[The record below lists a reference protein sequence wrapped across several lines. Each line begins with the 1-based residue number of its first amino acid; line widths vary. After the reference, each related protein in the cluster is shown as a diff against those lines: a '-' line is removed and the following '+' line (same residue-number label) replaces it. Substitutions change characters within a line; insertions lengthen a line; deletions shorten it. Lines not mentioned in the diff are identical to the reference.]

1 MFQNI
6 LRSDPNF
13 SKMVEYVRGHTIKFC
28 KSRKRNG
35 SGVVN
40 SYAKNDA
47 LPSADGILI
56 AYEPVERKTRSQVNF
71 IDPSGFVLYQLKSDY
86 VYIDVICSLP
96 GTGKE
101 LLRVMEDVAKYNK
114 KKYLVLSALNHVIFY
129 YKKQGFQFA
138 FKGCTQDPD
147 IDAYISRYFPVQNR
161 SGQNRTMEQFLRL
174 LIRKGLASNKKC
186 RTTRNCNNY
195 GYYMTKCVN

>member
-1 MFQNI
+1 MFQNV

-28 KSRKRNG
+28 KSRKNG
-35 SGVVN
+35 GVIN
-40 SYAKNDA
+40 SYVKNDA
-47 LPSADGILI
+47 LLVADGILI
-56 AYEPVERKTRSQVNF
+56 AYEPAERKTRSQVNF

-101 LLRVMEDVAKYNK
+101 LLRIMEYVAKYNK
-114 KKYLVLSALNHVIFY
+114 KKYLVLSALDHVLFY

-138 FKGCTQDPD
+138 FKGCTQDPE
-147 IDAYISRYFPVQNR
+147 IDAYISRYVPVQNR
-161 SGQNRTMEQFLRL
+161 SDQTMEQFLRL
-174 LIRKGLASNKKC
+174 LIRKGLASNKNCK
-186 RTTRNCNNY
+186 TTRNCNNY